1 MFVKGVRTGYRGNNP
16 REVNSKS
23 VKRNVGETTIS
34 LKYFLRVLFNWPIWE
49 YPG

>member
-1 MFVKGVRTGYRGNNP
+1 MFVKGVRSGYRGNNP

-23 VKRNVGETTIS
+23 ERNVGETTIS
-34 LKYFLRVLFNWPIWE
+34 LKYFLRILFDWPIWE